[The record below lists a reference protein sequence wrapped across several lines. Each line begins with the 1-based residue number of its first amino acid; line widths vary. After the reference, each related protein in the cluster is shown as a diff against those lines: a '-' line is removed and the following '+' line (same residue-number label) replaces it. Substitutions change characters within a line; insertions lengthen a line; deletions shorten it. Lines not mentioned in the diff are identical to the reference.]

1 MKRFILLFSG
11 TTDRFSTM
19 TPDQS
24 SAILAVWKQW
34 QQGLGDSL
42 VDPGLPF
49 GDGAEVV
56 LSTAAPAE
64 GEAPAAPEEP
74 LPLHG
79 YSVVQTADLES
90 AMTLAKSHPFL
101 TTGQPE
107 EFGINVYELMTDDVL
122 AAGPS
127 SKPQVA
133 EPEEP
138 LSPLTYDPLSPEE
151 AAALGVSPNP
161 AAPNLTQDTPAP
173 ATPQQVIQPQT
184 IPAPQPIPQPT
195 TSASDP
201 GELNISHE
209 SPDEPID
216 PNAQNP
222 PQSGPGPNLP
232 APL

>member
-11 TTDRFSTM
+11 TTDKFSTM

-34 QQGLGDSL
+34 QQGLGDAL
-42 VDPGLPF
+42 VDSGLPF

-56 LSTAAPAE
+56 LSAAAPE
-64 GEAPAAPEEP
+64 TGEEPAAPEEP

-90 AMTLAKSHPFL
+90 AVTLAKSHPFL
-101 TTGQPE
+101 TAGQPG

-122 AAGPS
+122 ATGPTA
-127 SKPQVA
+127 KPQA
-133 EPEEP
+133 PEPEEP

-151 AAALGVSPNP
+151 AAALGANP
-161 AAPNLTQDTPAP
+161 AAPNLTQATPAP
-173 ATPQQVIQPQT
+173 TTPQQVIQPQT
-184 IPAPQPIPQPT
+184 IPAPQPLPQPAAPT
-195 TSASDP
+195 VSDP

-209 SPDEPID
+209 APEEPLD

-232 APL
+232 TPL